1 MSKLFE
7 GFDAKAFES
16 YWPFFV
22 GIGVGVTFAGMV
34 ILWDLF
40 MVGFALLAYGIYGWL
55 QMNKDLKPLE
65 GPLVSAKRGEHVL
78 AGLTTRKLGM
88 WLFLASEML
97 FFSGLIGTSLGLRIR
112 ANDWPEPGEILNVP
126 LTAAN
131 TFILICSSVTIV
143 EALKSIQEGKQK
155 RFKFFIL
162 MTLILGATFV
172 SIQGVEY
179 YLLWNHEHLTPSSS
193 IYGTTF
199 YTQTGFHGAHVSAGL
214 VALAFVTHKAFKG
227 GYTKKN
233 HEEVELM
240 GLYWHFVDVVWIYLF
255 TIVYLI

>member
-7 GFDAKAFES
+7 GFDAKAFEG
-16 YWPFFV
+16 YWPFFL

-34 ILWDLF
+34 IIWDLF
-40 MVGFALLAYGIYGWL
+40 MVGFAMIAYGIYGWL
-55 QMNKDLKPLE
+55 QQNKKVTPLE
-65 GPLVSAKRGEHVL
+65 GPFITAKRKDHVL

-88 WLFLASEML
+88 WIFLASEIL
-97 FFSGLIGTSLGLRIR
+97 FFSGLIGTSLGLRVR
-112 ANDWPEPGEILNVP
+112 AGDWPDPGEILNVP

-143 EALKSIQEGKQK
+143 EALRSIQEGRVK

-162 MTLILGATFV
+162 ATLLLGAAFV
-172 SIQGVEY
+172 AIQGVEY

-193 IYGTTF
+193 VYGTTF

-214 VALAFVTHKAFKG
+214 VALIIVNIKAFKG
-227 GYTKKN
+227 GYTKES
-233 HEEVELM
+233 HEEIELM

>member
-1 MSKLFE
+1 MTKLFE
-7 GFDAKAFES
+7 GFNAKTFES
-16 YWPFFV
+16 YWPFFI
-22 GIGVGVTFAGMV
+22 GIGLGVLFAGMV
-34 ILWDLF
+34 VLFDLF
-40 MVGFALLAYGIYGWL
+40 MLGFALLAYGIYGWL
-55 QMNKDLKPLE
+55 SMHKNLKPLE
-65 GPLVSAKRGEHVL
+65 GPLVNAKPEDNIL

-97 FFSGLIGTSLGLRIR
+97 FFSGLIGASLGIRIR
-112 ANDWPEPGEILNVP
+112 AGDWPAPGEILNVP

-143 EALKSIQEGKQK
+143 EALRAVQEGKQK

-162 MTLILGATFV
+162 MTLILGMLFV

-179 YLLWNHEHLTPSSS
+179 YLLWHHEHLTPSSS
-193 IYGTTF
+193 LYGTTF

-214 VALAFVTHKAFKG
+214 VALIFVNIKAFKG
-227 GYTKKN
+227 GYTRER
-233 HEEVELM
+233 HEEIELM